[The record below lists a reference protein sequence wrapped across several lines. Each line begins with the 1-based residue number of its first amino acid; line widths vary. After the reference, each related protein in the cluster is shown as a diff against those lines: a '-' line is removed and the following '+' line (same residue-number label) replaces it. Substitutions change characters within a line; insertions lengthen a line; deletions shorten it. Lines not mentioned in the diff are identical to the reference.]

1 MVDQLNP
8 DADPDRDAG
17 TEPEADATNDPT
29 IEMQEDG
36 SAIITMHAEESQ
48 INEEEDFYGN
58 IVDQFDESILS
69 TLGTRLITAVERDKK
84 ARKKRDEQYEEA
96 IKRTGLGK
104 EAPGGAQFEGASRAV
119 HPMLLEAALD
129 FEARA
134 IRELMPPNGPV
145 KMFVPG
151 KDPDPNRLE
160 KAERKKE
167 FMNWQLVYQMPE
179 FRSELEQL
187 LTQLPLGGAMYLR
200 LVPDFSKRKRRPV
213 PTFIP
218 IDYVTIP
225 SAASNYYTAERQCY
239 WEPVTQEEFET
250 RTKEGMYRDI
260 EAIPVVAKIG
270 EKSESAGQLPEETG
284 PKKASDKV
292 EGKEPA
298 PDNSDGLRTI
308 CEISTHEFL
317 EEERDLAPY
326 LISID
331 QRTKKILSIVRNWEE
346 QDDDQERMQWMVE
359 WVFWYWR
366 GAQGIGL
373 GQAVGSLAGAAT
385 GALRALLDSAHIQN
399 IPTMARLKGAN
410 FAGQSSTIN
419 ATQVI
424 EVKGGVAADQDIRK
438 LLMNIPFNPPS
449 EVLFQ
454 LLGFL
459 TDTGR
464 QTLHV
469 ALDKLS
475 EDNSNL
481 PVGTTLALIEEGM
494 KVMSAIHLRLFHS
507 MSYVIRILHRINRM
521 YLTEDDLKNDVGEV
535 LAYRADFEGP
545 LDCIPTADPEIFS
558 DVQRIAQAQIIAD
571 RAAAIPGVYNTR
583 ETELFL
589 LERAKVPNP
598 ERFLVPEPKPE
609 EMNQVNEN
617 VAMALGRPVV
627 AFPEQNHLAHLK
639 VMTDFMMSPFF
650 GQNPII
656 AQTYLGPALQHMKE
670 HIVLW
675 YAQQF
680 YEATRDAAGM
690 DDDGMTQVMQHRDP
704 DTRKELDLT
713 LASASG
719 TVMQKAQF
727 ALKQLPPVI
736 QQAQALL
743 QKYAPP
749 SPQMPIDP
757 NKQAETQR
765 KAQADQQ
772 KAQIAGQKLQQDDQ
786 HKVIDLQAA
795 REDRQIQQ
803 QQEFA
808 NLSAEERRV
817 ALQEAQENARSAQE
831 LAARLDE
838 IDRQERAEDG
848 RVSARLGSE
857 ERRNTQDNLSA
868 LRIAAAEIRSKEKA
882 GVATGTGT
890 NPNPSGSRKR

>member
-1 MVDQLNP
+1 
-8 DADPDRDAG
+8 
-17 TEPEADATNDPT
+17 
-29 IEMQEDG
+29 
-36 SAIITMHAEESQ
+36 
-48 INEEEDFYGN
+48 
-58 IVDQFDESILS
+58 
-69 TLGTRLITAVERDKK
+69 
-84 ARKKRDEQYEEA
+84 
-96 IKRTGLGK
+96 
-104 EAPGGAQFEGASRAV
+104 
-119 HPMLLEAALD
+119 
-129 FEARA
+129 
-134 IRELMPPNGPV
+134 
-145 KMFVPG
+145 
-151 KDPDPNRLE
+151 
-160 KAERKKE
+160 
-167 FMNWQLVYQMPE
+167 MNWQLVYQMPE

-187 LTQLPLGGAMYLR
+187 LTQLPLGGAMYMR

-239 WEPVTQEEFET
+239 WEPVTQEEFDI

-260 EAIPVVAKIG
+260 ETIAKVEKIG
-270 EKSESAGQLPEETG
+270 EKPAPQGSQLPEETG

-292 EGKEPA
+292 EGKEIA
-298 PDNSDGLRTI
+298 PDNADGLRTV
-308 CEISTHEFL
+308 CEISTHEYL
-317 EEERDLAPY
+317 EPERGSAPY
-326 LISID
+326 LISVD
-331 QRTKKILSIVRNWEE
+331 QRTKKVLSIVRNWEE
-346 QDDDQERMQWMVE
+346 KDDDQERMQWMVE

-410 FAGQSSTIN
+410 FAGQSTTIN

-438 LLMNIPFNPPS
+438 LLMPVPFNPPS

-507 MSYVIRILHRINRM
+507 MSYVIRILHRIDRM
-521 YLTEDDLKNDVGEV
+521 YLTEEDLKNDVGEV
-535 LAYRADFEGP
+535 LAHRSDFEGP

-571 RAAAIPGVYNTR
+571 RAAALPQVYNTR

-598 ERFLVPEPKPE
+598 ERFLVAEPQPE

-639 VMTDFMMSPFF
+639 VMVDFMMSPFF

-656 AQTYLGPALQHMKE
+656 ASTYLGPALGHMKE

-680 YEATRDAAGM
+680 YEATRDAAQLDDEGM
-690 DDDGMTQVMQHRDP
+690 SQMIRQKDHGTK
-704 DTRKELDLT
+704 KELDLT
-713 LASASG
+713 LAAASG
-719 TVMQKAQF
+719 LVMQKARF
-727 ALKQLPPVI
+727 ALGTLPPVI
-736 QQAQALL
+736 TQAQALL
-743 QKYAPP
+743 DKFTPP
-749 SPQMPIDP
+749 NPQMPIDP
-757 NKQAETQR
+757 NKMAETKR
-765 KAQADQQ
+765 KAQADEQ
-772 KAQIAGQKLQQDDQ
+772 KAQLAGQKLQQSDQ
-786 HKVIDLQAA
+786 HKIIDLTAEREARQAEQEQEFATLSAEDRRMALQQA
-795 REDRQIQQ
+795 RED
-803 QQEFA
+803 
-808 NLSAEERRV
+808 
-817 ALQEAQENARSAQE
+817 ARTAQE

-848 RVSARLGSE
+848 RTAERLDSE

-882 GVATGTGT
+882 SVATGTGS
-890 NPNPSGSRKR
+890 NPNPSGSRKK